1 MDNTKTTYRYT
12 FQSGADH
19 KTEGVN
25 ETHENETLTIE
36 KGDGTKVPFHPVKTF
51 EKKLIFK
58 L

>member
-36 KGDGTKVPFHPVKTF
+36 KAMGRKSRFT
-51 EKKLIFK
+51 L
-58 L
+58 